1 MVSCTGVGTC
11 QLPVI
16 DDHKMKIKK
25 NTHRMSTI
33 FIFAWSRIVSEMFQN
48 CLKLPEKRSEF
59 VWNCQKQKGTYVKW
73 CCQKLLLEFDNF
85 LFFHASST
93 HTQLC
98 VHQYQVPQVC
108 LVWYFVLCVVGCVCF
123 HIKRLFRSFLPVM
136 RRLGLNRPEN
146 TAIFWKNSRLD
157 CRLWRPIFQ
166 SRFRIEDWSTQSFNL
181 KYFECRPN
189 NALSYHW
196 KPY

>member
-1 MVSCTGVGTC
+1 MTTKWKLKKILTEC
-11 QLPVI
+11 QLSLFLHDPELFRKCFRI
-16 DDHKMKIKK
+16 AWNCRKK
-25 NTHRMSTI
+25 
-33 FIFAWSRIVSEMFQN
+33 
-48 CLKLPEKRSEF
+48 KSEF

-73 CCQKLLLEFDNF
+73 CCQKLLLDIWQFP
-85 LFFHASST
+85 FFSCVV
-93 HTQLC
+93 HTPAVC